1 MLCQKC
7 NKNNAT
13 IKYTK
18 NINGVKTDYNLCQ
31 NCFNKINQLDF
42 FDTFFNDF
50 FLNNNIKETINEKCN
65 ICGNTY
71 ENLKNTGKIGC
82 ANCYNVFKPKLDVIF
97 NNMQNSNYHIGK
109 TPTSNI
115 KIKTPTIK
123 EDINLLKQSLKIAI
137 EKEDYEQ
144 AIILRDKIKK
154 LERGDF

>member
-1 MLCQKC
+1 MFCQKC

-18 NINGVKTDYNLCQ
+18 SINGVKTDYNLCQ
-31 NCFNKINQLDF
+31 SCFNKINQIDF
-42 FDTFFNDF
+42 LDTFFNGF
-50 FLNNNIKETINEKCN
+50 FLNNITENIDEKCN
-65 ICGNTY
+65 VCGNTY
-71 ENLKNTGKIGC
+71 ENLKNSGKIGC

-97 NNMQNSNYHIGK
+97 NNMQNGNTHIGK

-123 EDINLLKQSLKIAI
+123 EDIILLKQNLKIAI

-144 AIILRDKIKK
+144 AIILRDKIKQ